1 MIIIIA
7 FGGACSYP
15 FIILEYFFNF
25 LKIICVFSHYFWLHW
40 VFIGVLRLSLVAAR
54 GLLIVVASLVAEH
67 RCWAFSVVVAQGL
80 SCRKACGIF
89 PDQGSNLC
97 PLHGQ
102 ADS

>member
-7 FGGACSYP
+7 FVGACSYP

-25 LKIICVFSHYFWLHW
+25 FKIICVFSHYFWLHL
-40 VFIGVLRLSLVAAR
+40 VFVGMLMLSLVAAC
-54 GLLIVVASLVAEH
+54 GLIVVASPVEGH
-67 RCWAFSVVVAQGL
+67 RHWAFSVVVAQGL